1 MKAENSNV
9 KNRFLEIISEETEL
23 LKQQIAEEIKNLGD
37 PIDAKMNHNDKLGDS
52 KNQNLVMKNK
62 STSEN
67 KPDKAPKTDG
77 DHPVDGDFPMEVD
90 MNQQPSKQG
99 SDEKASTAVE
109 VKAGSAK
116 GGEGV
121 TAGQAKANF
130 TSKSE
135 GPKKSVSDPFTDGA
149 PGKMNQMDSTKGDK
163 EAPKTYVQPGSA
175 KGGTDVTAGQHSAS
189 FKDKAPKS
197 DNDKRIA
204 TGIQLK
210 ESYTAS
216 ELKAFILSEATKIAK
231 KQILESKIN
240 NVKNDLKNL

>member
-1 MKAENSNV
+1 MLEELNDNLQQADGQEETTSIENQTP
-9 KNRFLEIISEETEL
+9 ISEETEL

-109 VKAGSAK
+109 VKAGSAI
-116 GGEGV
+116 GR
-121 TAGQAKANF
+121 
-130 TSKSE
+130 
-135 GPKKSVSDPFTDGA
+135 GA
-149 PGKMNQMDSTKGDK
+149 
-163 EAPKTYVQPGSA
+163 
-175 KGGTDVTAGQHSAS
+175 
-189 FKDKAPKS
+189 
-197 DNDKRIA
+197 IA
-204 TGIQLK
+204 TTPSGLTVVAI
-210 ESYTAS
+210 
-216 ELKAFILSEATKIAK
+216 AFSTSGLTNSVLTPCSAIIRH
-231 KQILESKIN
+231 N
-240 NVKNDLKNL
+240 G